1 MRRIIKVLAATALM
15 VVLMATT
22 VSPAFA
28 APKNERVLPGNP
40 DKTGEN
46 GEGFG
51 SEYGC
56 IQHGGNHV
64 NCGWHAGAS
73 K

>member
-1 MRRIIKVLAATALM
+1 MRRFIKVLAATALM
-15 VVLMATT
+15 VVLMSTS

-28 APKNERVLPGNP
+28 GPKDRLLPGT
-40 DKTGEN
+40 DKKSGEN

-64 NCGWHAGAS
+64 NCGWHAGTS
-73 K
+73 

>member
-1 MRRIIKVLAATALM
+1 MRRFIKVLAATALM
-15 VVLMATT
+15 VVLMSTS

-28 APKNERVLPGNP
+28 GGPKDRLLPGT
-40 DKTGEN
+40 DKKSGEN

-64 NCGWHAGAS
+64 NCGWHAGTS
-73 K
+73 

>member
-1 MRRIIKVLAATALM
+1 MRRLIKVLAAGALM

-28 APKNERVLPGNP
+28 DPHKRELPGT
-40 DKTGEN
+40 DKKTEEVH

-56 IQHGGNHV
+56 IQHGGNHT
-64 NCGWHAGAS
+64 NCGWHAGTN
-73 K
+73 